1 METHALN
8 TEDGGGWSSIPR
20 YSVVRNVAAREAAL
34 ALGTLKRLEK
44 DKQICK
50 STKNKSNEPGHGQQ
64 SAGDRIL
71 GFCMI
76 KSTNFKQLDQKKI
89 RKFKDVRRKG
99 VR

>member
-8 TEDGGGWSSIPR
+8 TEDGGGWSSIPH

-44 DKQICK
+44 DKKICK

-76 KSTNFKQLDQKKI
+76 KSTNFKQLEQKI
-89 RKFKDVRRKG
+89 RKFKNVRRQG